1 MTSMA
6 LDSEDR
12 QALRDA
18 FGAFF
23 TKESP
28 PERVRAAEPL
38 GFDADLWT
46 KVCGLGV
53 PEMGLGGQA
62 SLADLAVVAAEY
74 GAHLAPV
81 PLVEAVV
88 ATRLLERLGACDP
101 ELASGDVVVTVA
113 VRPSERG
120 VARLVPAGAVAGL
133 LVALDG
139 DELVVA
145 REQVAGSSAAPD
157 NLGRAPFADRAL
169 GAERVV
175 LVRGDA
181 ARALHADALD
191 EWRVLTAA
199 ALTGAARRALDL
211 AVGYAKTREQ
221 FGVPI
226 GSFQA
231 IQHLLA
237 DVATA
242 VDGAELL
249 VRRAASADDRRAVL
263 AAMAFRFASEAA
275 REAAATAVHVH
286 GGYGFMEEYDV
297 QLFFRRVSAWALA
310 LGDPA
315 VELARLADLLAAEGW
330 TGAEATPAGFR
341 AEVRA
346 FLAEHC
352 TAEMIDRA
360 HRTGTVH
367 DWGLHRALAERGW
380 LAAEWPPDWGGQ
392 GYDPFE
398 IAVLHEELARAG
410 APVDGWGTSN
420 LVAHTLA
427 IAGTE
432 QQKTEV
438 VPRILQGDVLCCLG
452 YSEPDCGSDVAAAS
466 TRAVRDGGEWVINGQ
481 KMFTTLAH
489 EATYVFLLTRTNLD
503 VAKHRG
509 LTMFLVPMDTP
520 GIEIAPIATLGG
532 ERTNITF
539 YTDVRVP
546 DSCRV
551 GDVDGGWDV
560 MNVALAFER
569 RPIAH
574 GETERLY
581 RLVAG
586 AAATDV
592 PAVRERLARVAIDLE
607 VGRALG
613 QRLTERMARGELA
626 HVEGSMAKL
635 FASEAFVRAARDLLD
650 VLGTE
655 GLLAHGVPAAP
666 ADGWAEHAYRHAQV
680 MTIYA
685 GTSEIQRTIIAER
698 GLGLPRS
705 PRS

>member
-1 MTSMA
+1 MGARPRRNARLRARQGLARRAGRRDPRAPGVGCVTSMA

-62 SLADLAVVAAEY
+62 SLGDLAVVAAEY

-88 ATRLLERLGACDP
+88 ATRMLERLGACDP

-249 VRRAASADDRRAVL
+249 V
-263 AAMAFRFASEAA
+263 
-275 REAAATAVHVH
+275 
-286 GGYGFMEEYDV
+286 
-297 QLFFRRVSAWALA
+297 RRVSAWALA

-489 EATYVFLLTRTNLD
+489 ETTYVFLLTRT
-503 VAKHRG
+503 
-509 LTMFLVPMDTP
+509 
-520 GIEIAPIATLGG
+520 
-532 ERTNITF
+532 
-539 YTDVRVP
+539 
-546 DSCRV
+546 
-551 GDVDGGWDV
+551 
-560 MNVALAFER
+560 NVALAFER

-574 GETERLY
+574 GEAERLY

-685 GTSEIQRTIIAER
+685 GT
-698 GLGLPRS
+698 
-705 PRS
+705 